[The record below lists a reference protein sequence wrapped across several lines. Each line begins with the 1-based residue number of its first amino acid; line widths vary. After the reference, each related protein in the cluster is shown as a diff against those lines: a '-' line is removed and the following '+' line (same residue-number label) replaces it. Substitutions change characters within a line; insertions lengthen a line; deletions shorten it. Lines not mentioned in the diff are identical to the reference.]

1 MHYTIR
7 NSRPS
12 VLHIPD
18 AALRLEPGQTVG
30 VTALSPQMEML
41 VGAGALEVVVSQATP
56 PTAPEPLPAAKPAR
70 EGKRGGRTSTAPT
83 LPVVTETDDDAQ

>member
-7 NSRPS
+7 NGRPA

-18 AALRLEPGQTVG
+18 AAVRLEPGQTIGVNALSAQMEALVG
-30 VTALSPQMEML
+30 V
-41 VGAGALEVVVSQATP
+41 GALEVVASDPIP
-56 PTAPEPLPAAKPAR
+56 PAAPEPVAKPAR

-83 LPVVTETDDDAQ
+83 LPVVTETDDDAE